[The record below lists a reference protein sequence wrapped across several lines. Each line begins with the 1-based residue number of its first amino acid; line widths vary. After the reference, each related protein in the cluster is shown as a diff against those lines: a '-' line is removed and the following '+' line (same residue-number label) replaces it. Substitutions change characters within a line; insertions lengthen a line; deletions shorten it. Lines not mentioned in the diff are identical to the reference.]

1 MNKRFVDR
9 IKWMNETF
17 EIASNDRPTDLG
29 IDRVAQFRSI
39 LREEVR
45 ELDEIIE
52 ANGENTEHRLVSL
65 ADFLGDIIV
74 YVTSEA
80 RRWGIPIEQVLDC
93 IMDSQESKLVDN
105 KPLKDERDKFVK
117 GPNYRRPEPMIA
129 QVLRQ

>member
-1 MNKRFVDR
+1 
-9 IKWMNETF
+9 
-17 EIASNDRPTDLG
+17 
-29 IDRVAQFRSI
+29 
-39 LREEVR
+39 
-45 ELDEIIE
+45 LDEIIE

-65 ADFLGDIIV
+65 ADFLADIIV
-74 YVTSEA
+74 YATSEA